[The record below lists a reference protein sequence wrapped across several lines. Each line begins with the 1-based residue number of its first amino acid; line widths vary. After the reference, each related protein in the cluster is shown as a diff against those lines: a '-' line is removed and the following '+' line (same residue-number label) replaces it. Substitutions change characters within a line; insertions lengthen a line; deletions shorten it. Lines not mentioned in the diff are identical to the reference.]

1 MSGVLAGIAAQKQH
15 QQQRMFHGLRSTN
28 ELDPGPSVALFIQP
42 ALIRSQG
49 MPHDSP
55 CLSFWLGQA
64 RHSEILGL
72 RTTTELPKEQDVVIS
87 KLSAGNLKCSHFSIS
102 RIWSQ
107 RRGHGLFL
115 AHGREATVK
124 RNSLGIQRNLSR
136 CNRKVRRLSILFEQ
150 N

>member
-1 MSGVLAGIAAQKQH
+1 MSGVLAGISAQKQH
-15 QQQRMFHGLRSTN
+15 QQQRTMHGVRSID
-28 ELDPGPSVALFIQP
+28 ELDPGQFVALLAKP

-87 KLSAGNLKCSHFSIS
+87 KLSAGKP
-102 RIWSQ
+102 
-107 RRGHGLFL
+107 G
-115 AHGREATVK
+115 
-124 RNSLGIQRNLSR
+124 
-136 CNRKVRRLSILFEQ
+136 
-150 N
+150 